1 VNVRH
6 AVAGQAPVPEDV
18 VAQVTDDHA
27 TSGLDA
33 RTKAALRWTDAYLG
47 DPAAGGAALRAD
59 VLRVLSEEELAELTF
74 ALMRFQGGSK
84 LRLLFRLLPEIAPGT
99 VA

>member
-1 VNVRH
+1 M
-6 AVAGQAPVPEDV
+6 AEEV

-27 TSGLDA
+27 SSALDE
-33 RTKAALRWTDAYLG
+33 RTKAALRWADAYLI
-47 DPAAGGAALRAD
+47 DPRVRGGAVRAD

-74 ALMRFQGGSK
+74 ALMRFQSGSK

-99 VA
+99 VG